1 MSQIT
6 LGLSGALGY
15 DSAAAIFVDGEL
27 VAAVEEERLTRRR
40 HAKECMPSESARYC
54 IRTARIK
61 PRDIDTVAVSY
72 APVSIFSPARWHY
85 AYRHWY
91 APDRGLDAIFNGNRR
106 YRRYLAELRVLLEE
120 LRIPWQRINFVPV
133 QNQLAHASHAY
144 YMSNFRQRTAIMTID
159 MKGEYACMFF
169 GYGEKGKIHRI
180 AQFYDPDSLAGMY
193 AAITDYLGFDMLDG
207 DARVMGM
214 ATYGDPDKYD
224 LSSLIDCDGRNF
236 RVNTR
241 LIGTVGLRRHKDK
254 YRGHFFS
261 DKLIEML
268 GPRRAGELIRDPYI
282 HYAASIQRMYEQS
295 AAALT
300 IHHLGD
306 VLKES
311 GKLAFA
317 GSGALNVK
325 LNQRLAELPQVKELF
340 VPPSPGEAGTAIG
353 AAAYAQAKRDIPVRG
368 HKNAYLGPRYSTE
381 RCLRA
386 CEKHRE
392 RPQTELL
399 ANAPATAASLLA
411 EGHLV
416 GWFQG
421 RLEFGSRALGNRC
434 ILGNP
439 DQGNL
444 VELINRRIKFREN
457 WRSFSP
463 SIIDTLAEEVL
474 QSTHPAPYMS
484 MTFDMSEEWKQR
496 LPSVVYK
503 DGTVRAHVA
512 TRRAN
517 PRFYALL
524 KEFESRVGFG
534 ILLNTSLNR
543 PGEPTI
549 CSPEDALDM
558 FFGSDLE
565 YLIMQD
571 ILVTKRPEPEW
582 DIPLTSE

>member
-1 MSQIT
+1 
-6 LGLSGALGY
+6 
-15 DSAAAIFVDGEL
+15 
-27 VAAVEEERLTRRR
+27 
-40 HAKECMPSESARYC
+40 
-54 IRTARIK
+54 
-61 PRDIDTVAVSY
+61 
-72 APVSIFSPARWHY
+72 
-85 AYRHWY
+85 
-91 APDRGLDAIFNGNRR
+91 
-106 YRRYLAELRVLLEE
+106 
-120 LRIPWQRINFVPV
+120 
-133 QNQLAHASHAY
+133 
-144 YMSNFRQRTAIMTID
+144 
-159 MKGEYACMFF
+159 
-169 GYGEKGKIHRI
+169 
-180 AQFYDPDSLAGMY
+180 
-193 AAITDYLGFDMLDG
+193 
-207 DARVMGM
+207 
-214 ATYGDPDKYD
+214 
-224 LSSLIDCDGRNF
+224 
-236 RVNTR
+236 
-241 LIGTVGLRRHKDK
+241 DK

-261 DKLIEML
+261 DKLVEML

-282 HYAASIQRMYEQS
+282 HYAASVQKLYEQCTLS
-295 AAALT
+295 LVT
-300 IHHLGD
+300 HHLGD
-306 VLKES
+306 VLKDS

-325 LNQRLAELPQVKELF
+325 LNQRLAEMPQVKELF
-340 VPPSPGEAGTAIG
+340 VPPSPGDAGTAIG
-353 AAAYAQAKRDIPVRG
+353 AAAYAQAKRNIPVRG
-368 HKNAYLGPRYSTE
+368 HKNAERGPRYSTE
-381 RCLRA
+381 RSRRA
-386 CEKHRE
+386 CEKCRE
-392 RPQTELL
+392 RAVTELL
-399 ANAPATAASLLA
+399 AKAAAKAASLLA

-439 DQGNL
+439 NQDNL
-444 VELINRRIKFREN
+444 MELINKRIKFREN

-474 QSTHPAPYMS
+474 QSTHPAPYMN
-484 MTFDMSEEWKQR
+484 MTFNMSEKWKER

-503 DGTVRAHVA
+503 DGSVRAHVA

-582 DIPLTSE
+582 NIPVASE